1 QICLYGLLGFVVSAQ
16 FGYPWWVWALLAWI
30 VVGLLGVL
38 HININARVLA
48 VLLICEIGVIL
59 LFDFASFSHPAHGV
73 TTQPLSPTSLFVN
86 HVGGVFAFSIA
97 AFVGYES
104 GPFYGEEAR
113 GQHVVARASFGAL
126 AFIGVLYAVSSW
138 AMAVAVGVDP
148 VATEAGQ

>member
-1 QICLYGLLGFVVSAQ
+1 ALFTVGYTAMTRYVPHAATFYALLARGLGRIWGMAGGTVALVTYNSIQICLYGLLGFVVSAQ

-86 HVGGVFAFSIA
+86 HVGGVFAFSI
-97 AFVGYES
+97 
-104 GPFYGEEAR
+104 
-113 GQHVVARASFGAL
+113 
-126 AFIGVLYAVSSW
+126 
-138 AMAVAVGVDP
+138 
-148 VATEAGQ
+148 